1 MPEAR
6 RAHGARVIGSAG
18 VVVPAHDEEE
28 LLPGCLAALGEAAA
42 VAEAGRPGLR
52 VRIVVAADACS
63 DGTAALARQAGVTV
77 VTVSARNVG
86 VARAAGLRE
95 VLRHET
101 GPRQAPR
108 HEPAG
113 AGQSPARPDAGL
125 WLATTDADSLVPP
138 DWLSR
143 QLRYADAGW
152 DAVVGTVA
160 VTDWTGHA
168 PGTAGAFARQYG
180 AWRGPHPHVHGANL
194 GFTAGAYRAAGG
206 FPPLRT
212 GEDHALVATLRA
224 QGRRVL
230 RTPLVTV
237 VTSARNTY
245 RAPAGFGHHLTTL
258 GGGTDSLLD
267 AS

>member
-1 MPEAR
+1 M
-6 RAHGARVIGSAG
+6 
-18 VVVPAHDEEE
+18 PAHDEEE
-28 LLPGCLAALGEAAA
+28 LLPGGLAALREAAA
-42 VAEAGRPGLR
+42 VAEAERPGLR

-63 DGTAALARQAGVTV
+63 DGTAALARRAGVTV

-95 VLRHET
+95 VLRQQT
-101 GPRQAPR
+101 GPRQVLRQAP
-108 HEPAG
+108 EPA
-113 AGQSPARPDAGL
+113 PARPDAGL

-152 DAVVGTVA
+152 EAVVGTVT

-168 PGTAGAFARQYG
+168 AHTAGEFARQYG
-180 AWRGPHPHVHGANL
+180 MWRGPHPHVHGANL

-212 GEDHALVATLRA
+212 GEDRALVATLRA
-224 QGRRVL
+224 QRRRVL

-237 VTSARNTY
+237 VTSARATY

-258 GGGTDSLLD
+258 GGGTGSLLD

>member
-1 MPEAR
+1 MRQPPWPKR
-6 RAHGARVIGSAG
+6 TGRGCGCGSWS
-18 VVVPAHDEEE
+18 
-28 LLPGCLAALGEAAA
+28 
-42 VAEAGRPGLR
+42 
-52 VRIVVAADACS
+52 AADACS

-95 VLRHET
+95 VLRQRDRT
-101 GPRQAPR
+101 AAGPAAGRRP
-108 HEPAG
+108 EPSLAG
-113 AGQSPARPDAGL
+113 PDAGL

-152 DAVVGTVA
+152 EAVVGTVT

-168 PGTAGAFARQYG
+168 ARTAGEFARQYG
-180 AWRGPHPHVHGANL
+180 MWRGPHPHVHGANL

-237 VTSARNTY
+237 VTSARDTY

>member
-1 MPEAR
+1 M
-6 RAHGARVIGSAG
+6 
-18 VVVPAHDEEE
+18 PAHDEEE
-28 LLPGCLAALGEAAA
+28 LLPGGLAALREAAA
-42 VAEAGRPGLR
+42 VAEAERPGLR

-95 VLRHET
+95 VLRQQT
-101 GPRQAPR
+101 GPRQVLRQPL
-108 HEPAG
+108 AG
-113 AGQSPARPDAGL
+113 PDAGL

-143 QLRYADAGW
+143 QLRFADAGW
-152 DAVVGTVA
+152 EAVAGTVT

-168 PGTAGAFARQYG
+168 PGTAGEFARRYG
-180 AWRGPHPHVHGANL
+180 VWPGPHPHVHGANL

-212 GEDHALVATLRA
+212 GEDRALVATLRA

-237 VTSARNTY
+237 VTSARATH
-245 RAPAGFGHHLTTL
+245 RAPAGFGHYLTTL
-258 GGGTDSLLD
+258 GGGTGSLLD

>member
-1 MPEAR
+1 M
-6 RAHGARVIGSAG
+6 IGSAG

-28 LLPGCLAALGEAAA
+28 LLPGCLAALREAAA
-42 VAEAGRPGLR
+42 VAEAVRSGLR
-52 VRIVVAADACS
+52 VRIVVTADACS
-63 DGTAALARQAGVTV
+63 DGTAALARQAGATV

-86 VARAAGLRE
+86 TARAVGLRK
-95 VLRHET
+95 VLRQET
-101 GPRQAPR
+101 GPR
-108 HEPAG
+108 HEP
-113 AGQSPARPDAGL
+113 GQSLAGPRQALAGPGAGL

-143 QLRYADAGW
+143 QLRYADAG
-152 DAVVGTVA
+152 
-160 VTDWTGHA
+160 
-168 PGTAGAFARQYG
+168 
-180 AWRGPHPHVHGANL
+180 
-194 GFTAGAYRAAGG
+194 G

-230 RTPLVTV
+230 RTSLVTV
-237 VTSARNTY
+237 VTSARNTH
-245 RAPAGFGHHLTTL
+245 RGPAGFGRRLTTL